1 MSNLRDFFLQLETS
15 LTSGVTLARTLH
27 LLGDNISGFGM
38 KAKVT
43 KMAQAIDKGTTLSAA
58 MQQAGKPFTNMQ
70 ISFAKF
76 GEETGTLPEVC
87 GTLAEYADK
96 EMNLEREIVSSL
108 AYPLFLLFL
117 ALMLLPVLES
127 IITPGSGTS
136 IAWGI
141 ARSLG
146 IYLLVLAGFYGV
158 YKLLATSAVASVMI
172 QIPFFGT
179 IVKKLSLCRFTR
191 TLGVGL
197 QAGVSMGQCLE
208 TSISVTAN
216 PWLEKELSGLKATI
230 HRGGSLT
237 DGFKSVNALPSTIK
251 EMITVGEQSGKL
263 PEMLKKTSD
272 YLEEDAR
279 HKIKVVS
286 KLLPIIFFLPIA
298 IFVGYIV
305 ISMGSSIFSGIG
317 NMQ

>member
-15 LTSGVTLARTLH
+15 MSSGVTLARTLH
-27 LLGDNISGFGM
+27 LLSENVSGFGM
-38 KAKVT
+38 KAKVE
-43 KMAQAIDKGTTLSAA
+43 KMARAVEKGTALSTA
-58 MQQAGKPFTNMQ
+58 MQQAGKPFTSMQ
-70 ISFAKF
+70 VSFAKF
-76 GEETGTLPEVC
+76 GEQTGTLPEVC

-96 EMNLEREIVSSL
+96 EMNLEREILSSL
-108 AYPLFLLFL
+108 AYPLFLLL
-117 ALMLLPVLES
+117 LTLIMLPVLQAL
-127 IITPGSGTS
+127 IAPGSGVS

-141 ARSLG
+141 AGSLG
-146 IYLLVLAGFYGV
+146 IYALILAALYGLYQLCSTAVFASILVRV
-158 YKLLATSAVASVMI
+158 
-172 QIPFFGT
+172 PFFGT
-179 IVKKLSLCRFTR
+179 IVKKLALCRFTR

-216 PWLEKELSGLKATI
+216 PWLEKELSSLKSSI
-230 HRGGSLT
+230 HRGGSLAE
-237 DGFKSVNALPSTIK
+237 GFKSVNALPSTIR

-279 HKIKVVS
+279 HKVKLIS

-298 IFVGYIV
+298 VFVGYV
-305 ISMGSSIFSGIG
+305 IITMGSSIFSGLENIK
-317 NMQ
+317 